1 MALLWQEKC
10 QGNHY
15 KVTCAGQ
22 SLRLYRNGVFHT
34 QYHPERIITG
44 DIWELMLLASLHIP
58 QQARVL
64 LLGAGGGAMLNL
76 LNHFLSPAI
85 IDVVDMDATVLEL
98 CQRFFLKR
106 KDNVIFHEAD
116 ARQWLKTFGSLHKG
130 QFYDLIVEDLF
141 GEQNGQ
147 PLKAFEF
154 SESWLTL
161 LNRQL
166 KHSGSLVVNFESS
179 RQLRESPAIQ
189 ESTCL
194 QKLGFKTV
202 IRFSSPRYQ
211 NNIALFAKTVLSSSE
226 IRQTISQDAL
236 LRKQKENYYIRQLAI
251 L

>member
-1 MALLWQEKC
+1 MALLWQEKR

-15 KVTCAGQ
+15 KVTRAGQ

-58 QQARVL
+58 DQARVL

-76 LNHFLSPAI
+76 LNHFLSPAV

-106 KDNVIFHEAD
+106 ADNVVFHEAD
-116 ARQWLKTFGSLHKG
+116 AKQWLEKRSASPKTWR
-130 QFYDLIVEDLF
+130 YDLIVEDLF
-141 GEQNGQ
+141 GEENGQ
-147 PLKAFEF
+147 PLKAFAF
-154 SESWLTL
+154 TDTWLTL
-161 LNRQL
+161 LNKQL
-166 KHSGSLVVNFESS
+166 KDSGSLVVNFESS
-179 RQLRESPAIQ
+179 RQLRESSAIQ
-189 ESTCL
+189 EPACL
-194 QKLGFKTV
+194 QKLGFKTT

-226 IRQTISQDAL
+226 IRQTISHDPL
-236 LRKQKENYYIRQLAI
+236 LRKQKENYYIRQL
-251 L
+251 